1 MKILPSTSNP
11 APKFKTGY
19 SYWQEK
25 KPLPQK
31 FWYILAIVTIVALSA
46 ITIILT
52 ATLGSKQA
60 LLFLGVSIA
69 IPVAVGII
77 GYPKFGILVLLVSAY
92 LVMWFYRMQDN
103 FPLGV
108 LMDVIQLFLI
118 LGFFLFQKFHPN
130 WKIFKTPIA
139 IMLLIWVG
147 YNLLQVANPFTEARM
162 AWFYTV
168 RSIAA
173 VTLMY
178 FIFSYHIRTLSFL
191 KLIFKIWIAL
201 SLFAAAWAFKQEYI
215 GFFEYEMKDFND
227 PLVISLLF
235 INGVWRKFS
244 IFSDPVA
251 FSYNM
256 AISAIFCVTLVLG
269 PVSKPKKVILLFLAA
284 FFIMTMLYSGT
295 RGAYVLAP
303 AAFALY
309 VVMHLTRNVIALAI
323 IGAVFML
330 FIINV
335 PTTNITLHRFQ
346 SAFKPSEDA
355 SFNLRKENQKRIQPY
370 IQTHPLGGGLG
381 STGMWGVRF
390 APHSFL
396 AKLPPDSGYIR
407 VAVELGWLGLI
418 LFCSLL
424 FISLRQGILNYYKI
438 IDPELKTYCLGM
450 TLVVFAL
457 NIGCYPQEALVQF
470 PVSVFFYFFLA
481 TINITMTLDNEKQAK
496 AIDLEA

>member
-1 MKILPSTSNP
+1 MRVLPSIKDASSG
-11 APKFKTGY
+11 FKTGY
-19 SYWQEK
+19 SYGEEK
-25 KPLPQK
+25 KSLPPR
-31 FWYILAIVTIVALSA
+31 FWYILAI
-46 ITIILT
+46 ITIIALSSISVILT
-52 ATLGSKQA
+52 ASFGIQSA

-69 IPVAVGII
+69 IPVSIGII
-77 GYPKFGILVLLVSAY
+77 GNPKFGILVLLISAY

-139 IMLLIWVG
+139 IMLLIWVA

-178 FIFSYHIRTLSFL
+178 FIFSYHIKTLSFL

-201 SLFAAAWAFKQEYI
+201 SFFAATYAFKQEYF
-215 GFFEYEMKDFND
+215 GFFAFEEKDFND

-256 AISAIFCVTLVLG
+256 VISAIFCTTVALG
-269 PVSKPKKVILLFLAA
+269 PISRAKKIVLITLSM

-295 RGAYVLAP
+295 RGAYVLIP

-309 VVMHLTRNVIALAI
+309 VAMHITRKVLAMAI
-323 IGAVFML
+323 IGSMFML

-335 PTTNITLHRFQ
+335 PTSNITLYRFQ
-346 SAFKPSEDA
+346 SAFKPSDDA
-355 SFNLRKENQKRIQPY
+355 SFNVRKENQKRIQPY

-390 APHSFL
+390 APNSFL

-418 LFCSLL
+418 LFCTLL
-424 FISLRQGILNYYKI
+424 FVVLRQGILNYYKI
-438 IDPELKTYCLGM
+438 VDPELKTYCLGM

-470 PVSVFFYFFLA
+470 PISVFFYFFLA
-481 TINITMTLDNEKQAK
+481 TINITLALDIEKQTK
-496 AIDLEA
+496 KQIPNH